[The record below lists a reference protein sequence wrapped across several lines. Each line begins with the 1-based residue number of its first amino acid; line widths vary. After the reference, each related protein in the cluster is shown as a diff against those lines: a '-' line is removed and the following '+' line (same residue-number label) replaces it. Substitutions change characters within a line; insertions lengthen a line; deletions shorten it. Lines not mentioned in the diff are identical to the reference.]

1 MQIITAFTKKKSVQS
16 CWLNV
21 GKCDRNDEWNTG
33 TELLKSSY
41 WRERASE

>member
-1 MQIITAFTKKKSVQS
+1 MQIITAFNSKKDSVQS

-21 GKCDRNDEWNTG
+21 GKRNRKDEWNTG

-41 WRERASE
+41 